1 MADPEPPRESRGL
14 ALSGYE
20 AKLVVAALCRY
31 TRASDV
37 HPAHRDSCERLASA
51 VAAASSATL
60 ELRPGP
66 TTATAGTD
74 DAVSPAVGGTVDSK
88 VGGARRPGT
97 DEARRPETDEA
108 RRLEADEARRPETD
122 EARQLEADEARRP
135 ETGRVAPPEPRGTR
149 PEDATEDPFRWGP
162 DRADG

>member
-31 TRASDV
+31 ARASDV
-37 HPAHRDSCERLASA
+37 HPAHRDSCERLAGT

-66 TTATAGTD
+66 TVATAGTE

-88 VGGARRPGT
+88 VGGARRP
-97 DEARRPETDEA
+97 EP
-108 RRLEADEARRPETD
+108 
-122 EARQLEADEARRP
+122 
-135 ETGRVAPPEPRGTR
+135 GRAAAPDPGGTR

>member
-31 TRASDV
+31 ARASDV
-37 HPAHRDSCERLASA
+37 HPTHRDSCERLAGT

-66 TTATAGTD
+66 TTPGTD

-88 VGGARRPGT
+88 VGEARRPGT
-97 DEARRPETDEA
+97 DGARRLETDEA
-108 RRLEADEARRPETD
+108 RYPDP
-122 EARQLEADEARRP
+122 
-135 ETGRVAPPEPRGTR
+135 GRAAAPDPGGAG